1 MQSGGAVG
9 DGVGISGFATED
21 NKTYLIPATKGDNPD
36 TEEVESDFILS
47 PAREVQGGIGQEG
60 EGLIYYNQ
68 KTNKQERMPANAMV
82 MDSGTNKIV
91 QDRITKNYNNYQET
105 MKSVKELNKYVDLR
119 GKMDEAG
126 AQRLVNYFQGK
137 LNAFVGEPLTFQQ
150 MISGEGKAKF
160 RSLLGQNRL
169 SILGPGVMTEF
180 DRQVIEEALGGFGPD
195 SDNATVARIL
205 KSVVEKK
212 LSDAK
217 LGAIEYNRDIQLSP
231 RYGANV
237 GNLPIDMKTFDTAA
251 ERPSIIDYT
260 KDFGSIE
267 EANAEALRMGLP
279 SFAYGIDEETG
290 GPAYYRPE
298 SK

>member
-1 MQSGGAVG
+1 
-9 DGVGISGFATED
+9 
-21 NKTYLIPATKGDNPD
+21 
-36 TEEVESDFILS
+36 
-47 PAREVQGGIGQEG
+47 
-60 EGLIYYNQ
+60 
-68 KTNKQERMPANAMV
+68 MPANAMV
-82 MDSGTNKIV
+82 MDSSTNKIV
-91 QDRITKNYNNYQET
+91 QDRITKNYNNYQDT

-119 GKMDEAG
+119 GKMDEEG
-126 AQRLVNYFQGK
+126 AQRLVNYYLGK
-137 LNAFVGEPLTFQQ
+137 FNTFVGKPLTFQQ
-150 MISGEGKAKF
+150 MISGEGKALF

-180 DRQVIEEALGGFGPD
+180 DRQVIEEALGGFGPT

-205 KSVVEKK
+205 KTVVEKK

-260 KDFGSIE
+260 KDFDSIE

-279 SFAYGIDEETG
+279 SFAYGIEEETG